1 MLTEDAIDRFRQE
14 LIVAGYSR
22 RTIEAYCEH
31 VREFFKFVKKKVE
44 EIERADIIAYMAYLK
59 EDKNAS
65 NATLALNLSAL
76 KFFFE
81 RFLHKKEVVED
92 IKSPKKE
99 KKLPTVL
106 TREEVRRLLEAI
118 GKERD
123 RLIVEF
129 IYSSGVRVSECVKMK
144 LKDVNF
150 EEGIAKVV
158 SGKGAKDRI
167 VILSK
172 QWIEKYKK
180 YLEKRER
187 RGIKS
192 EYLFCKGNGSKISVD
207 TVQRILRNARRAA
220 GISKK
225 VTPHSIRHSFATHL
239 LEAGEN
245 IRKIQELL
253 GHANLSTT
261 QIYTHIS
268 LEELKKV
275 RSPLDE
281 LK

>member
-1 MLTEDAIDRFRQE
+1 MLVEQTIERFRQE

-31 VREFFKFVKKKVE
+31 VKEFFKFIKKNVE
-44 EIERADIIAYMAYLK
+44 EIKRDDVIAYIAYLK
-59 EDKNAS
+59 EKRNAS

-81 RFLHKKEVVED
+81 RFLHKKEVVMD

-99 KKLPTVL
+99 KKLPVVL
-106 TREEVRRLLEAI
+106 TKEEIRKLLEAI
-118 GKERD
+118 HKERD
-123 RLIVEF
+123 KLIIEF
-129 IYSSGVRVSECVKMK
+129 IYATGIRVSECVKMK
-144 LKDVNF
+144 VKDVNF

-158 SGKGAKDRI
+158 AGKGAKDRI
-167 VILSK
+167 VIISK

-180 YLEKRER
+180 YLEKREK

-192 EYLFCKGNGSKISVD
+192 EYLFCKGNGKQLSVD
-207 TVQRILRNARRAA
+207 TIQRILRKARKRA

-275 RSPLDE
+275 KSPLDN
-281 LK
+281 L